1 MRLSPNLKFLVAL
14 ATIAPLAGILFSGA
28 FMAAVAVGLWDHWA
42 KYLPMQAV
50 ESIGWSGLFVLGAVL
65 SALHFIL
72 VVFYISHIIT
82 NHAAPG
88 LGRILF
94 AVGIFLV
101 PGVVM
106 AVYFLLYILPEEPPP
121 WALNTSRLE
130 RDTT

>member
-14 ATIAPLAGILFSGA
+14 ATIAPLVGIFFSVA
-28 FMAAVAVGLWDHWA
+28 FMGAVTLGLWDLWA
-42 KYLPMQAV
+42 QYLPV
-50 ESIGWSGLFVLGAVL
+50 RTTESIGWSAALAVGAAF

-72 VVFYISHIIT
+72 VVFYLAHIVT

-101 PGVVM
+101 PGIVM
-106 AVYFLLYILPEEPPP
+106 ALYFLLYILPEKPPP
-121 WALNTSRLE
+121 WAL
-130 RDTT
+130 